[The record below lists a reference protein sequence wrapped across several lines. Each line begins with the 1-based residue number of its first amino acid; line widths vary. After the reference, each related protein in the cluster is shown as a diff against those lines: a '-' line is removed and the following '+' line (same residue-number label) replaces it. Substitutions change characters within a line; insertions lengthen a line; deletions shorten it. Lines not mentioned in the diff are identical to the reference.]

1 MHKPELSLVIPCY
14 NEEKNIKSVAGS
26 LIGAL
31 NKSGID
37 YELVL
42 VDNGSNDNTNKEIR
56 KLAGRN
62 RRIKVSVVR
71 KNQGYGFGVM
81 AGLNQAN
88 GRFIGWTCA
97 DGQVSPGDTLKIFNE
112 LKTNGLDICKARRVA
127 RYDGFGRRVAS
138 AGYNTLLKAMFFMDM
153 SDVNGYPK
161 IMKSEC
167 YDAMKVKSRNWFFD
181 TEVLIKA
188 LNNGYK
194 IGSVPVEFKERKEG
208 KSKVRLS
215 TVLDF
220 SKDLL
225 RYRLLGV

>member
-1 MHKPELSLVIPCY
+1 MHKRELSLVIPCY
-14 NEEKNIKSVAGS
+14 NEEKSIKSVAGS

-42 VDNGSNDNTNKEIR
+42 VDNGSNDGTNREIR
-56 KLAGRN
+56 KLASRN
-62 RRIKVSVVR
+62 CRIKVCIVR

-97 DGQVSPGDTLKIFNE
+97 DGQVSSEDTVRIFKEMKVRN
-112 LKTNGLDICKARRVA
+112 LDLCKARRMN
-127 RYDGFGRRVAS
+127 RRDGIGRKIAS
-138 AGYNTLLKAMFFMDM
+138 VGYNTLLKVMFFM
-153 SDVNGYPK
+153 SVPDVNGYPK
-161 IMKSEC
+161 LMKREC
-167 YDAMKVKSRNWFFD
+167 YDEMKLKSRDWFFD
-181 TEVLIKA
+181 TELLIKA